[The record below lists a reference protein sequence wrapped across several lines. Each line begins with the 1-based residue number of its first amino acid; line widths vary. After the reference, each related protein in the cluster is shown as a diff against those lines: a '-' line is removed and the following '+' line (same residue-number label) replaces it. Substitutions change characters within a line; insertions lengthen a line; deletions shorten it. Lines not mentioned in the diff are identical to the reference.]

1 MCQCQGMADVVASL
15 VRRQPSIIEQR
26 SRLYKS
32 AMAITLEHSNVA
44 VCSRLV
50 AALKTSQASD
60 A

>member
-1 MCQCQGMADVVASL
+1 MADVVASL